1 LETSNNWKMSNGPGA
16 KKPHRNRTAAV
27 LPDLT
32 TRSMVGGRLRAL
44 RVHRG
49 IPLAEVAD
57 ATGLSRTFVGLVE
70 KGKSEIAVSRLLRL
84 ADYYGVTLEDLV
96 GTSDPAVEVVRLQV
110 ARNVPTGVEGAELYL
125 LATNSSRINQPFMV
139 ELEPGALL
147 DGLAHTGEEFLTC
160 TDGSVIVQVAEAI
173 HQLFTGDTIF
183 FPGRLT
189 HGYRNPAS
197 EPARIVGSV
206 VRMGA

>member
-1 LETSNNWKMSNGPGA
+1 M
-16 KKPHRNRTAAV
+16 

-32 TRSMVGGRLRAL
+32 TRSVLGDRLRAL

-49 IPLAEVAD
+49 ISLAEVAE

-84 ADYYGVTLEDLV
+84 AEYYGVTLEDLV
-96 GTSDPAVEVVRLQV
+96 GSSDAAVEVVRLQV
-110 ARNVPTGVEGAELYL
+110 ARQVPTGVPGADLYL
-125 LATNSSRINQPFMV
+125 LATHSSRINQPFLV
-139 ELEPGALL
+139 ELEPGARL

-160 TDGSVIVQVAEAI
+160 TEGVVMVQVAEGS
-173 HQLFTGDTIF
+173 HQLFTGDSIF

-189 HGYRNPAS
+189 HGYHNHGA

-206 VRMGA
+206 VRLGA

>member
-1 LETSNNWKMSNGPGA
+1 MDEASNWKMSNGRG
-16 KKPHRNRTAAV
+16 KKTRRSRDAAV

-32 TRSMVGGRLRAL
+32 TRSMVGERLRAL
-44 RVHRG
+44 RTHRG

-110 ARNVPTGVEGAELYL
+110 ARRVPTGVPGAELYL
-125 LATNSSRINQPFMV
+125 LASNSSRINQPFMV
-139 ELEPGALL
+139 ELEPKARL
-147 DGLAHTGEEFLTC
+147 DGLAHTGDEFLTC
-160 TDGSVIVQVAEAI
+160 TEGSVVVQVAEGT

-189 HGYRNPAS
+189 HGYRNHGT
-197 EPARIVGSV
+197 ELARIVGSV